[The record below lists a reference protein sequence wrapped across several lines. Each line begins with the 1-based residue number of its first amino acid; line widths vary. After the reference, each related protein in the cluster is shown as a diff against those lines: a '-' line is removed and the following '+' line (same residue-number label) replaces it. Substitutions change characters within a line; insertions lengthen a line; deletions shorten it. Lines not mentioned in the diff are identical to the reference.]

1 MDVTLARFVAAL
13 RRAEL
18 RVSPAETLD
27 ALAVVNCIGLE
38 DPVLL
43 RDALELALAKSREE
57 KTRFAECFAR
67 FFEQLAFRTPVKQS
81 FFRGID
87 REAALQKVGPHLTAP
102 VREVVGGI
110 MHNDRAALAIAMER
124 AAHDAGIASMQSLR
138 DKATLVGNIAD
149 ALGGR
154 ELEQLLSSP
163 PDELD
168 GAVIH
173 ALRYLRHYIKQEVQQ
188 YVDTQYRLTVDAS
201 GKRAILEA
209 ALASNLTQI
218 PVEYRG

>member
-43 RDALELALAKSREE
+43 RDALELTLAKSREE

-67 FFEQLAFRTPVKQS
+67 FFEQLAFRTPAKQS

-87 REAALQKVGPHLTAP
+87 REAAEMPADVARADDRHLHLAMCQCCLHRPATGDQSTETG
-102 VREVVGGI
+102 VRQVT
-110 MHNDRAALAIAMER
+110 MLF
-124 AAHDAGIASMQSLR
+124 AGMAK
-138 DKATLVGNIAD
+138 DNFCNTN
-149 ALGGR
+149 
-154 ELEQLLSSP
+154 SSP
-163 PDELD
+163 WPANAGLIRVSCRSNRCGPAPCCNRGRR
-168 GAVIH
+168 GA
-173 ALRYLRHYIKQEVQQ
+173 R
-188 YVDTQYRLTVDAS
+188 TV
-201 GKRAILEA
+201 RA
-209 ALASNLTQI
+209 
-218 PVEYRG
+218 